1 MGRIHV
7 LSETVAN
14 QIAAGEVVE
23 RPASVVKEMLENS
36 LDAGATRIKI
46 SVEAGGK
53 KLIQITDN
61 GCGMVRD
68 DAMLAFERHAT
79 SKIKNAE
86 DLLSVVTLGF
96 RGEALPSIASV
107 SRLRLETRAAEEA
120 SGTGIEIN
128 GGRMAGVEE
137 AGLAAGT
144 SITVRDL
151 FFNTP
156 ARKKFLKSESTE
168 LSHIASLVTH
178 YALAH
183 PDKHVE
189 LHSATNAMLVA
200 PPVAGQSERVYQVFG
215 KETLDQLIPVAAR
228 QALAH
233 VGLPQP
239 PPWRRKEEDLD
250 GEEIVSHEPGEMRVH
265 GFVSKPEIQK
275 LNRNSIFVFVNGRLI
290 RDRLVQHAITE
301 AYRNIIPP
309 TVYPV
314 VLLFLELPAAE
325 VDVNVHPSKT
335 EVRFRQQT
343 AMHDFVRDSVRA
355 ALMKAR
361 PVPQFVAEI
370 RAHATASQALTPG
383 TLTPDASWHPSEEGL
398 PAFRNRVAEAGQGE
412 VGVEGNFS
420 LQVPVQPPISTR
432 FQFDGGIAVEA
443 NAAIPVARGLESA
456 ALDPDFATTL
466 PRQQFDAVPDHGC
479 SPGLDVSEEEP
490 TLSALG
496 TLKPLGQI
504 RNSFILAVNEDG
516 LWIVDQHVAHER
528 VLFERVLKQR
538 AAMRVESQR
547 LLMPIV
553 LELSPAQ
560 QAVFRE
566 ISDELA
572 RNGFEAEPFG
582 ARSVA
587 IKVAP
592 AGVEAAA
599 VEHMLHE
606 LLDQFSSEE
615 QSLNLEK
622 IRTRIAAS
630 IACHA
635 AIKVNMP
642 LDQNKMEWLLAELAK
657 TDHPMSCPHGRPVVL
672 RYSVKDIQ
680 KAFKRISLSAV
691 SFQLSV
697 RPALFW
703 LTADSR

>member
-7 LSETVAN
+7 LPEHVAN
-14 QIAAGEVVE
+14 KIAAGEVVE
-23 RPASVVKEMLENS
+23 RPASVVKELLENA

-46 SVEAGGK
+46 TIEAGGK

-79 SKIKNAE
+79 SKLKDAE
-86 DLLSVVTLGF
+86 DLLKVSTLGF

-107 SRLRLETRAAEEA
+107 SRLRLETCAAESA
-120 SGTGIEIN
+120 AGTIVEIN
-128 GGRMAGVEE
+128 GGKMARVEE
-137 AGLAAGT
+137 AGLPQGT

-156 ARKKFLKSESTE
+156 ARKKFLKAESTE

-183 PDKHVE
+183 PEKHFE

-200 PPVAGQSERVYQVFG
+200 PPVAGYSERVYQVFG
-215 KETLDQLIPVAAR
+215 KETLDQLIAVAAVQPLER
-228 QALAH
+228 

-239 PPWRRKEEDLD
+239 PPWRKQDETDAEGRDA
-250 GEEIVSHEPGEMRVH
+250 GATPGVMRLH

-275 LNRNSIFVFVNGRLI
+275 LNRNSIYVFVNGRLI
-290 RDRLVQHAITE
+290 RDRLIQHGLTE

-314 VLLFLELPAAE
+314 VLLFLEMPPGE

-335 EVRFRQQT
+335 EVRFRQSSV
-343 AMHDFVRDSVRA
+343 MHDFVRDTVRA

-361 PVPQFVAEI
+361 PAPQFTTEI
-370 RAHATASQALTPG
+370 HAHATASSGLTPG
-383 TLTPDASWHPSEEGL
+383 AREWEPPSDLAAGTGA
-398 PAFRNRVAEAGQGE
+398 PARGTYETGGGFALQAPVA
-412 VGVEGNFS
+412 
-420 LQVPVQPPISTR
+420 PPISAR
-432 FQFDGGIAVEA
+432 FQFEGGIAVEA
-443 NAAIPVARGLESA
+443 NAAIPVARGIQERSVEEKWPDTVPDNGCA
-456 ALDPDFATTL
+456 PALDIPDNV
-466 PRQQFDAVPDHGC
+466 RD
-479 SPGLDVSEEEP
+479 EEP
-490 TLSALG
+490 TLAALS
-496 TLKPLGQI
+496 TLRPLGQI

-528 VLFERVLKQR
+528 VLFERILKQR
-538 AAMRVESQR
+538 AAQRVESQR

-553 LELSPAQ
+553 IELSPAQ
-560 QAVFRE
+560 QAVFAE
-566 ISDELA
+566 IADELEH
-572 RNGFEAEPFG
+572 NGFEAEPFG

-587 IKVAP
+587 VKAAP
-592 AGVEAAA
+592 AGVDAAA

-606 LLDQFSSEE
+606 LLDQISREE
-615 QSLNLEK
+615 QSLNLEN
-622 IRTRIAAS
+622 IRGRIAAS

-642 LDQNKMEWLLAELAK
+642 LEQNKMDWLLAELAK

-680 KAFKRISLSAV
+680 KAFKRI
-691 SFQLSV
+691 
-697 RPALFW
+697 
-703 LTADSR
+703 

>member
-7 LSETVAN
+7 LPEHVAN
-14 QIAAGEVVE
+14 KIAAGEVVE
-23 RPASVVKEMLENS
+23 RPASVVKELLENA

-46 SVEAGGK
+46 NIEAGGK

-79 SKIKNAE
+79 SKIKDAE
-86 DLLSVVTLGF
+86 DLLSVATLGF

-107 SRLRLETRAAEEA
+107 SRLRLETRAAEPAGEGA
-120 SGTGIEIN
+120 SGTILEIN
-128 GGRMAGVEE
+128 GGRMARVEE
-137 AGLAAGT
+137 AGLPEGT

-156 ARKKFLKSESTE
+156 ARKKFLKAESTE

-183 PDKHVE
+183 PEKHFE

-200 PPVAGQSERVYQVFG
+200 PPVAGYSERVYQVFG
-215 KETLDQLIPVAAR
+215 KETLDQLIAVAAR
-228 QALAH
+228 QALEH

-239 PPWRRKEEDLD
+239 PPWRRKEEENEDAAPVD
-250 GEEIVSHEPGEMRVH
+250 PGEMRLH

-275 LNRNSIFVFVNGRLI
+275 LNRNSIFIFVNGRLI
-290 RDRLVQHAITE
+290 RDRLVQHGLTE

-309 TVYPV
+309 TVFPV
-314 VLLFLELPAAE
+314 VLLFLELPPGE

-335 EVRFRQQT
+335 EVRFRQPT
-343 AMHDFVRDSVRA
+343 LMHDFVRDTVRA

-361 PVPQFVAEI
+361 PAPQFTTEI
-370 RAHATASQALTPG
+370 RAHATASSGLTPG
-383 TLTPDASWHPSEEGL
+383 AREWEPPSDLASAAGA
-398 PAFRNRVAEAGQGE
+398 PARAVYDPAGGA
-412 VGVEGNFS
+412 GFA
-420 LQVPVQPPISTR
+420 LQAPVPPPVSAR
-432 FQFDGGIAVEA
+432 FQFEGGLAVEA
-443 NAAIPVARGLESA
+443 NAAIPVARGLESRFA
-456 ALDPDFATTL
+456 GTMLETIPDNGCAPALDPSENA
-466 PRQQFDAVPDHGC
+466 
-479 SPGLDVSEEEP
+479 SEEDS
-490 TLSALG
+490 TLAGLS
-496 TLKPLGQI
+496 TLRPLGQI

-516 LWIVDQHVAHER
+516 LWIIDQHVAHER
-528 VLFERVLKQR
+528 VLFERILKQR
-538 AAMRVESQR
+538 AAQKVESQR

-560 QAVFRE
+560 QAIFSE
-566 ISDELA
+566 IADELQH
-572 RNGFEAEPFG
+572 NGFEAEPFG

-587 IKVAP
+587 VKVAP
-592 AGVEAAA
+592 AGIDAAA

-606 LLDQFSSEE
+606 LLDQISREE
-615 QSLNLEK
+615 QSLNLER
-622 IRTRIAAS
+622 IRGRIAAS

-642 LDQNKMEWLLAELAK
+642 LEQNKMDWLLAELAK

-680 KAFKRISLSAV
+680 KAFKRI
-691 SFQLSV
+691 
-697 RPALFW
+697 
-703 LTADSR
+703 

>member
-7 LSETVAN
+7 LSEQVAN

-23 RPASVVKEMLENS
+23 RPASVVKELLENA

-86 DLLSVVTLGF
+86 DLLGVATLGF

-107 SRLRLETRAAEEA
+107 SRLRLETCAAEMSGGAA
-120 SGTGIEIN
+120 SGTVIEIN
-128 GGRMAGVEE
+128 GGKMARVEE
-137 AGLAAGT
+137 AGLPEGT

-156 ARKKFLKSESTE
+156 ARKKFLKAESTE

-183 PDKHVE
+183 PEKHFE

-200 PPVAGQSERVYQVFG
+200 PPVAGYSERVYQVFG
-215 KETLDQLIPVAAR
+215 KETLDQLIAVAAV
-228 QALAH
+228 QNLEH

-239 PPWRRKEEDLD
+239 PPWRREEAEDARESRRD
-250 GEEIVSHEPGEMRVH
+250 AGATPGEMRLH

-275 LNRNSIFVFVNGRLI
+275 LNRNSIYVFVNGRLI
-290 RDRLVQHAITE
+290 RDRLVQHGLTE

-314 VLLFLELPAAE
+314 VLLFLELPAGE

-335 EVRFRQQT
+335 EVRFRQST
-343 AMHDFVRDSVRA
+343 VLHDFVRDTVRA

-361 PVPQFVAEI
+361 PAPQFMTEI
-370 RAHATASQALTPG
+370 HAHATASSGLTPG
-383 TLTPDASWHPSEEGL
+383 AREWEPPSDIVGETGTRAFYE
-398 PAFRNRVAEAGQGE
+398 PAGGAGFALQAPVAP
-412 VGVEGNFS
+412 
-420 LQVPVQPPISTR
+420 PVSAR
-432 FQFDGGIAVEA
+432 FQFEGGIAVEA
-443 NAAIPVARGLESA
+443 NAAIPVARGLEIQFA
-456 ALDPDFATTL
+456 EAIPDN
-466 PRQQFDAVPDHGC
+466 GC
-479 SPGLDVSEEEP
+479 APEIDVREEEP
-490 TLSALG
+490 TLAALS
-496 TLKPLGQI
+496 TLRPLGQI

-538 AAMRVESQR
+538 AAQKVESQR

-560 QAVFRE
+560 QAVFAE
-566 ISDELA
+566 IADELQH
-572 RNGFEAEPFG
+572 NGFEAEPFG

-587 IKVAP
+587 VKVAP
-592 AGVEAAA
+592 AGVDAAA
-599 VEHMLHE
+599 VEKVLHE
-606 LLDQFSSEE
+606 LLDQISREE

-622 IRTRIAAS
+622 IRGRIAAS

-642 LDQNKMEWLLAELAK
+642 LEQNKMEWLLAELAK

-680 KAFKRISLSAV
+680 KAFKRI
-691 SFQLSV
+691 
-697 RPALFW
+697 
-703 LTADSR
+703 

>member
-36 LDAGATRIKI
+36 LDAAATRIKI

-53 KLIQITDN
+53 KIIQITDN

-86 DLLSVVTLGF
+86 DLLSVSTLGF

-107 SRLRLETRAAEEA
+107 SRLRLETRAAEEP
-120 SGTGIEIN
+120 SGTIVEIN
-128 GGRMAGVEE
+128 GGKIARVEE
-137 AGLAAGT
+137 AGLPPGT

-151 FFNTP
+151 FFNVP
-156 ARKKFLKSESTE
+156 ARKKFLKAESTE

-183 PDKHVE
+183 PDKHFE
-189 LHSATNAMLVA
+189 LHSAANAMLVA
-200 PPVAGQSERVYQVFG
+200 PPVGGYSERVYQVFG

-228 QALAH
+228 QALERL
-233 VGLPQP
+233 GLPQS
-239 PPWRRKEEDLD
+239 PPWRRREEEEDSLPKD
-250 GEEIVSHEPGEMRVH
+250 PGEMRIH

-275 LNRNSIFVFVNGRLI
+275 LNRNSIFIFVNGRLI
-290 RDRLVQHAITE
+290 RDRLVQHGLTE
-301 AYRNIIPP
+301 AYRNIMPP

-335 EVRFRQQT
+335 EVRFRQQS
-343 AMHDFVRDSVRA
+343 AMHDFVRDTVRA

-370 RAHATASQALTPG
+370 RAHATAGQALTPG
-383 TLTPDASWHPSEEGL
+383 SAWEPSALPGSAFPIPQDAGAPER
-398 PAFRNRVAEAGQGE
+398 FD
-412 VGVEGNFS
+412 
-420 LQVPVQPPISTR
+420 LQPQVQPPVSAR
-432 FQFDGGIAVEA
+432 LQFEGAIAVEG
-443 NAAIPVARGLESA
+443 NAAIPVARGLE
-456 ALDPDFATTL
+456 TL
-466 PRQQFDAVPDHGC
+466 PIAPGFSPAAVRSLDDVPDHGC
-479 SPGLDVSEEEP
+479 APALEVREEEP
-490 TLSALG
+490 TLSSLG
-496 TLKPLGQI
+496 TLRPLGQI

-528 VLFERVLKQR
+528 VLFERVLRQR
-538 AAMRVESQR
+538 AAQKVESQR

-560 QAVFRE
+560 QAVFTE

-572 RNGFEAEPFG
+572 HNGFEAEPFG

-587 IKVAP
+587 VKVAP
-592 AGVEAAA
+592 AGVETSA

-606 LLDQFSSEE
+606 LLDQFSREE

-642 LDQNKMEWLLAELAK
+642 LEQNKMEWLLAELAK
-657 TDHPMSCPHGRPVVL
+657 TEHPMSCPHGRPVVL

-680 KAFKRISLSAV
+680 KAFKRI
-691 SFQLSV
+691 
-697 RPALFW
+697 
-703 LTADSR
+703 